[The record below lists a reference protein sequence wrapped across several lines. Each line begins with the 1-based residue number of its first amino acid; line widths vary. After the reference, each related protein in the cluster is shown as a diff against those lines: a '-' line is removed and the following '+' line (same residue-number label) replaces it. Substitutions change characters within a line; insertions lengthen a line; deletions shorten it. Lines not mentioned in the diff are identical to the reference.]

1 MPEPCPRPGTCGG
14 RIPGVDKPGRWR
26 PRVAAFAVVLCLGWP
41 AAAAPPDQISL
52 DLSARLAELAAA
64 AAGEG
69 GGTATLMIV
78 GAGLPALAAR
88 AATDPTLGPPLGP
101 VLVPVLVPVLGPALV
116 SPPALIATP
125 VAAPAGVTA
134 GRLNMRLALTMLS
147 QAHGDENNGTVLAA
161 QTEPDRNALVL
172 KTGQA
177 RLADLVG
184 LLAAAGLPGGPIA
197 GGPISGGI
205 ELRVPLVIWP
215 GAGLSLGPGE
225 VLQLSRADGA
235 FVMNF
240 GTLDVQGA
248 TIRATTTP
256 HPVIR
261 SFRPF
266 VTTADGGA
274 LTLRGARVE
283 GLGFGE
289 TLKFSGLSVLRGLL
303 RPATQAARIED
314 SLFTDMLTL
323 GIAGDTGV
331 RVAGNRFRD
340 MRGPALT
347 LSRTARAQ
355 VTGNLFS
362 GAMPTNAIR
371 LEAGSG
377 DGIIASNVIL
387 GGGRAGI
394 VVRTDSPRATV
405 SGNVVWA
412 RAGGGILLSGSP
424 CGRIEGNLVI
434 ANDQKGIE
442 LRDAAAAT
450 VRANS
455 VLSNDSAAIW
465 IGNQPPGTL
474 TRIEGNV
481 LAFNGA
487 GLAAASGGRLL
498 LGGNDLSRQFL
509 QFLSGDLVGQIAG
522 VNRDMRGGT
531 ALVLTAAGT
540 AAPAPADLVP
550 DPACAPQPQ
559 ETTP

>member
-1 MPEPCPRPGTCGG
+1 MPEPCPHPGTCGG

-26 PRVAAFAVVLCLGWP
+26 PRVATFAVVLSLIWSGGGWP
-41 AAAAPPDQISL
+41 ATAAPPDQISL

-69 GGTATLMIV
+69 GGTATLMIA

-88 AATDPTLGPPLGP
+88 AATDPALGPPLGP
-101 VLVPVLVPVLGPALV
+101 VLGPVLGP
-116 SPPALIATP
+116 PPAPAATP
-125 VAAPAGVTA
+125 VAAPAGITA

-161 QTEPDRNALVL
+161 QTEPGRNALVL
-172 KTGQA
+172 KTGQVL
-177 RLADLVG
+177 LADLPG
-184 LLAAAGLPGGPIA
+184 LLAAAGLPGEPI
-197 GGPISGGI
+197 PGGI

-240 GTLDVQGA
+240 GSLDVQGA

-377 DGIIASNVIL
+377 DGIIAGNVIL
-387 GGGRAGI
+387 GGARAGI

-405 SGNVVWA
+405 TGNVVWD
-412 RAGGGILLSGSP
+412 RKGGGILLSASA

-442 LRDAAAAT
+442 LRDTIAAT

-465 IGNQPPGTL
+465 IGNQPPGAL

-509 QFLSGDLVGQIAG
+509 QFLSGDLVAQIAT

-531 ALVLTAAGT
+531 PILLTAAGT
-540 AAPAPADLVP
+540 AAPTPADLVP
-550 DPACAPQPQ
+550 DPACAPQSQ
-559 ETTP
+559 ETRP

>member
-1 MPEPCPRPGTCGG
+1 MPEPCQHPGTCGG

-26 PRVAAFAVVLCLGWP
+26 PRAATFAVALCLAWSIGGGP

-52 DLSARLAELAAA
+52 DLTARLAELAAT
-64 AAGEG
+64 AAGDG
-69 GGTATLMIV
+69 SGTASLMIA

-88 AATDPTLGPPLGP
+88 AATDPELGPPLGP
-101 VLVPVLVPVLGPALV
+101 VLAPLLA
-116 SPPALIATP
+116 PPAALMPSP
-125 VAAPAGVTA
+125 VAAPAELTA

-161 QTEPDRNALVL
+161 QTEPERNALVL

-177 RLADLVG
+177 GLADLPG

-197 GGPISGGI
+197 GGI

-215 GAGLSLGPGE
+215 GAGLVLGPGE
-225 VLQLSRADGA
+225 ILQLSRADGA

-240 GTLDVQGA
+240 GSLDVQGA

-266 VTTADGGA
+266 VTTADSGM
-274 LTLRGARVE
+274 LSLRGARAE

-289 TLKFSGLSVLRGLL
+289 TLKFSGVSVLRSLL
-303 RPATQAARIED
+303 RPVTQATRIED

-340 MRGPALT
+340 MRGAALT
-347 LSRTARAQ
+347 LSRTARVQ
-355 VTGNLFS
+355 VAGNLFS
-362 GAMPTNAIR
+362 GTMPTNAIR

-377 DGIIASNVIL
+377 DGIIAGNVIL

-405 SGNVVWA
+405 SGNVVWG
-412 RAGGGILLSGSP
+412 RKGGGILLSGSP

-434 ANDQKGIE
+434 GNDQKGIE
-442 LRDAAAAT
+442 LRDAIAAT
-450 VRANS
+450 VTTNS

-465 IGNQPPGTL
+465 VGNQPQGTL

-487 GLAAASGGRLL
+487 GLAAASGGRLM

-509 QFLSGDLVGQIAG
+509 QFLSGDLVTQIAT

-531 ALVLTAAGT
+531 AMVLTAAGT
-540 AAPAPADLVP
+540 AAPDPADLVP
-550 DPACAPQPQ
+550 DPACASPSQ

>member
-1 MPEPCPRPGTCGG
+1 MPEPCPHPGTCGG

-26 PRVAAFAVVLCLGWP
+26 PRVATFAVVLSLIWSGGGWP
-41 AAAAPPDQISL
+41 ATAAPPDQISL

-69 GGTATLMIV
+69 GGTATLMIA

-88 AATDPTLGPPLGP
+88 AATDPALGPPLGP
-101 VLVPVLVPVLGPALV
+101 VLAP
-116 SPPALIATP
+116 PPAPAAAPVATP
-125 VAAPAGVTA
+125 AGITA

-147 QAHGDENNGTVLAA
+147 QAHGVENNGTVLAA
-161 QTEPDRNALVL
+161 QTEPGRNALVL
-172 KTGQA
+172 KTGQVL
-177 RLADLVG
+177 LADLPG
-184 LLAAAGLPGGPIA
+184 LLAAAGLPGEPI
-197 GGPISGGI
+197 PGGI
-205 ELRVPLVIWP
+205 ELRMPLVIWP

-240 GTLDVQGA
+240 GSLDVQGA

-377 DGIIASNVIL
+377 DGIIAGNVIL
-387 GGGRAGI
+387 GGARAGI

-405 SGNVVWA
+405 TGNVVWD
-412 RAGGGILLSGSP
+412 RKGGGILLSASA

-442 LRDAAAAT
+442 LRDTIAAT

-465 IGNQPPGTL
+465 IGNQPPGAL

-509 QFLSGDLVGQIAG
+509 QFLSGDLVGQIAT

-550 DPACAPQPQ
+550 DPACAPQSQ
-559 ETTP
+559 ETRP